1 MDIEE
6 DLTIIEIRIKNLREK
21 YKYTQNEIAKLMG
34 ISRSLICLWEKGY
47 ANISLKQIIKLA
59 SIYKVPLDYILGII
73 DNIDNNIQYK
83 YISSLDLNYL
93 GNKIKETRKSLGL
106 TQDKFAKKLDT
117 KRSSISYYEIGKMM
131 ISTADLKQICETF
144 GVSSDYL
151 IGNTDTFI
159 FRTKLNKIKVKDI
172 KELITN
178 YKDAKAHLFL
188 ITFIFY
194 FF

>member
-1 MDIEE
+1 MDIVE
-6 DLTIIEIRIKNLREK
+6 DLTIIELRIKSLRQK
-21 YKYTQNEIAKLMG
+21 FKYTQNELAKLMHV
-34 ISRSLICLWEKGY
+34 SRSLICLWEQGY

-73 DNIDNNIQYK
+73 DKIDPKANYK
-83 YISSLDLNYL
+83 YIDSLDLKYL
-93 GNKIKETRKSLGL
+93 GNKLKETRKSLGL

-131 ISTADLKQICETF
+131 MSTADLKQICETF

-159 FRTKLNKIKVKDI
+159 IRTKLNKIKVKEI

-178 YKDAKAHLFL
+178 
-188 ITFIFY
+188 
-194 FF
+194 

>member
-178 YKDAKAHLFL
+178 
-188 ITFIFY
+188 
-194 FF
+194 

>member
-1 MDIEE
+1 MNIEE
-6 DLTIIEIRIKNLREK
+6 DLTVIELRIKNLREK
-21 YKYTQNEIAKLMG
+21 SKYTQNEIANLMHV
-34 ISRSLICLWEKGY
+34 SRSLICLWEKGY

-73 DNIDNNIQYK
+73 DNIDTSVKYK
-83 YISSLDLNYL
+83 YISSLDLKFL

-117 KRSSISYYEIGKMM
+117 KRSSISYYEIGKMT

-159 FRTKLNKIKVKDI
+159 VRTKLNKIKVKEI
-172 KELITN
+172 KKLITN
-178 YKDAKAHLFL
+178 
-188 ITFIFY
+188 
-194 FF
+194 